1 MTNQEY
7 YDAYVSDIVDTL
19 SQLTNQDIIKLVLE
33 QYRNFVLKYDMDRQ
47 QADMFDMSIVE
58 YHNYIDDMNESL

>member
-1 MTNQEY
+1 MTNQQY
-7 YDAYVSDIVDTL
+7 YDDYVSNVTDTL

-47 QADMFDMSIVE
+47 QADMLEMTIVE
-58 YHNYIDDMNESL
+58 YHTYIDDMNESL

>member
-7 YDAYVSDIVDTL
+7 YDAQVSDTVDTL

-47 QADMFDMSIVE
+47 QADMFDMTIVE
-58 YHNYIDDMNESL
+58 YHRHIDEMNEGL